1 MPATNFTP
9 SYLDVDVAVGG
20 RRRVIYDFAVHGGA
34 VSSIAI
40 ADLKLPNKAI
50 IHSGYVNVITPL
62 TSGGSATI
70 ALGLGVAATKTA
82 ILNAT
87 AVASWSAGLLALNT
101 LPIQIGSNTPNNLI
115 VSVAVAALTAGKFEL
130 YLSYDI
136 PTA

>member
-9 SYLDVDVAVGG
+9 SYLDVDAAIGG

-34 VSSIAI
+34 VGSIAI

-50 IHSGYVNVITPL
+50 IHSGYVNVITAP
-62 TSGGSATI
+62 TSGGSATV
-70 ALGLGVAATKTA
+70 ALGLGTTGTKTT
-82 ILNAT
+82 ILTAT
-87 AVASWSAGLLALNT
+87 AIASITGQVALNT
-101 LPIQIGSNTPNNLI
+101 LPIQIGSNAPNNLI
-115 VSVAVAALTAGKFEL
+115 VTVATAALTAGKLEI